1 VHTGR
6 VQHDGNGWIRC
17 GHGHRHWG
25 RYGAAGLLLVDRRDP
40 DQPSVLLQHRAPWT
54 STGDTWGVPGGARD
68 SHEDAAAA
76 ALREAEEET
85 GVRAEVVR
93 VVGELEDDHGG
104 WVYVTVLAELVTATA
119 LRRQDES
126 LELRWVPVSAVD
138 ALPLHP
144 GFAGTW
150 PQLRELVAAFV

>member
-1 VHTGR
+1 MHTGR

-25 RYGAAGLLLVDRRDP
+25 RYGAAGLLLVDRRG
-40 DQPSVLLQHRAPWT
+40 PSEPTVLLQHRAPWT

-68 SHEDAAAA
+68 SHERAVEA

-85 GVRAEVVR
+85 GVMVEAVR
-93 VVGELEDDHGG
+93 VFGELEDDHGG
-104 WVYVTVLAELVTATA
+104 WVYATVLADLVAAIA
-119 LRRQDES
+119 LQPQNES
-126 LELRWVPVSAVD
+126 LELRWVPVEAVD
-138 ALPLHP
+138 SLPLHP

-150 PQLRELVAAFV
+150 PQLRGLVAAHR

>member
-1 VHTGR
+1 MHTGR

-17 GHGHRHWG
+17 GYGHRHWG

-40 DQPSVLLQHRAPWT
+40 DQPAVLLQHRAPWT

-76 ALREAEEET
+76 ALREAEEEA
-85 GVRAEVVR
+85 GVMVEAVR
-93 VVGELEDDHGG
+93 VFGELRDDHGG
-104 WVYVTVLAELVTATA
+104 WVYATVLAELVAAIA
-119 LRRQDES
+119 LQPQDES
-126 LELRWVPVSAVD
+126 LELRWVPIDAVD
-138 ALPLHP
+138 FLPLHP

-150 PQLRELVAAFV
+150 PQLRRLVAAHG

>member
-1 VHTGR
+1 MHTGR

-25 RYGAAGLLLVDRRDP
+25 RFGAAGLLLVDRRAA
-40 DQPSVLLQHRAPWT
+40 DQPRVLLQHRAPWT

-68 SHEDAAAA
+68 SHEDTAAA
-76 ALREAEEET
+76 ALRESHEEA
-85 GVRAEVVR
+85 GVAADAVR
-93 VVGELEDDHGG
+93 VFGELCDDHGG
-104 WVYVTVLAELVTATA
+104 WTYATVLAELIAPFA
-119 LRRQDES
+119 LQPQNES
-126 LELRWVPVSAVD
+126 LELRWVPVAAVD

-150 PQLRELVAAFV
+150 PELRGLVTVRA